1 MGPKHDKADDLRLAG
16 GSSPGFRILRSDSDG
31 VNADMVITNPAPEA
45 SPPAV
50 PSGTCHEIKVTWRP

>member
-1 MGPKHDKADDLRLAG
+1 MDPNDKEPRLRLAAE
-16 GSSPGFRILRSDSDG
+16 SSAAYRVIRSDGEG